1 VYTVRYLAKLTNLTS
16 RQVYDRIAA
25 LSPILNGSLRTG
37 TRGAK
42 LLTDEGFAIFRRL
55 IELESEG
62 ISRESIVKVIESE
75 LETSEPNKPEA
86 VRKDRESVGDLV
98 QTLQA
103 VIEDQRQEIAFLR
116 RQIELL
122 TPLALPSPRRGLC
135 PVPSN
140 EGNSGRVR
148 RFCSA

>member
-1 VYTVRYLAKLTNLTS
+1 MYTVRDLAELTNLTS

-25 LSPILNGSLRTG
+25 LSPVLNGSLRTG

-42 LLTDEGFAIFRRL
+42 LLTAEGFAIFRRL

-62 ISRESIVKVIESE
+62 ISRESIVKVIASE

-86 VRKDRESVGDLV
+86 VRKDREAVGDLV
-98 QTLQA
+98 QTLRE

-122 TPLALPSPRRGLC
+122 TPLALPRPRRRWFGLL
-135 PVPSN
+135 
-140 EGNSGRVR
+140 R
-148 RFCSA
+148 RSRATAAI